1 MKHRSGNDIRR
12 EFIEFFQERGHT
24 FVPSASL
31 LPADDPTLLF
41 TNAGMNQFKA
51 IFLGTEM
58 RDYTR
63 AANSQKCIRA
73 GGKHNDLEDVGHD
86 TYHHTFFEMLGNWS
100 FGDYFKTE
108 AIDWAW
114 ELLTEVWGLDPER
127 LHATYFQGDAADGLD
142 PDEEARELWSKYLP
156 AERIHP
162 GNKKD
167 NFWEMGDTGPCGP
180 CSELH
185 IDLTPDKSGGELVNA
200 DSPRVIEIWNLV
212 FIQFNRDAEG
222 QLSPLPAQHVDTG
235 MGFERIAMVLQEK
248 TSNYATD
255 VFRPIIEQIETLTE
269 HKYGKGVVKK
279 VGQDRFNVPSGG
291 DLRDV
296 ACRVLADHART
307 LTFAIADGI
316 LPSNDGRGYVIR
328 RILRRAAR
336 YGRQYLDIDGPFL
349 GQLVPTIVEHFGEAF
364 PEIRQ
369 RRDAVLQIL
378 REEEESFGRT
388 LDRGIDLFE
397 KQVDNIRSKGG
408 KEIPGQ
414 TAFELYATYGFPVD
428 LTALMARERGM
439 EVDMEGFEQ
448 AMAEHAEISRAG
460 GDTFKVDA
468 IVGLPATDDSA
479 KYSNEPIDATVVG
492 WVVDGAFVSEGEL
505 ADGDEAAI
513 VLDRTNFY
521 GEQGGQ
527 VGDVGA
533 LQKDGAAVFDVSDT
547 KVAGQSVLHVGS
559 VIHGPIRAGDAVRCV
574 VCPSRMDT
582 MRNHSA
588 THLLNWGL
596 RQVLDEEVD
605 QAGSVVSADRL
616 RFDFTH
622 SRAVTPD
629 ELRQV
634 EYLVNQFILDD
645 APIGVNHL
653 PLDEAKKLPGVRAVF
668 GEKYPDPV
676 RVVSMGVEDPRS
688 DARPSRVSV
697 EFCGGTHLKRT
708 GQVGLFKIVSEE
720 SVAKGVRRITALTG
734 REAVGHVQM
743 LDEVTREAASTLK
756 TTPEEIPARIVA
768 MQKEIKT
775 LRKKPAAGGGGAVR
789 VTGEVAS
796 SQGPVLIAR
805 ADHADPAVMRA
816 ECDKHRQKGA
826 AAMIVGGTDGEKV
839 VLVAMVAQQAVDEL
853 GIKAGDWV
861 KTAATVAGGGGGGK
875 PTMAQAGGKDP
886 AKLDDALQAA
896 ATWAAD
902 KVG

>member
-269 HKYGKGVVKK
+269 HRYGADAGIE
-279 VGQDRFNVPSGG
+279 DRFDVGG
-291 DLRDV
+291 EGQVHMGDV

-547 KVAGQSVLHVGS
+547 KVVGQSVLHVGS

-676 RVVSMGVEDPRS
+676 RVVSMGVEDPRR
-688 DARPSRVSV
+688 DPRPSRVSV

>member
-1 MKHRSGNDIRR
+1 MKRRSGNDIRR

-51 IFLGTEM
+51 IFLGTET
-58 RDYTR
+58 RDYSR

-100 FGDYFKTE
+100 FGDYFKAE

-114 ELLTEVWGLDPER
+114 ELLTGVWGLDPER

-142 PDEEARELWSKYLP
+142 PDDEARELWGKYLP

-222 QLSPLPAQHVDTG
+222 QLSPLPAKHVDTG

-255 VFRPIIEQIETLTE
+255 VFRPIIEQIETLTD
-269 HKYGKGVVKK
+269 HRYGAGADLA
-279 VGQDRFNVPSGG
+279 DRFDVGG
-291 DLRDV
+291 EGQVHMGDV

-336 YGRQYLDIDGPFL
+336 YGRQYLDIEGPFL
-349 GQLVPTIVEHFGEAF
+349 GKLVPTIVARFGEAF
-364 PEIRQ
+364 PEIKARQ
-369 RRDAVLQIL
+369 DAVLQIL
-378 REEEESFGRT
+378 QEEEESFGRT
-388 LDRGIDLFE
+388 LDRGIDLFS
-397 KQVDNIRSKGG
+397 KQAQKLAGDGV
-408 KEIPGQ
+408 KELPGEV
-414 TAFELYATYGFPVD
+414 AFELYATFGFPVD
-428 LTALMARERGM
+428 LTQIMADEVGM
-439 EVDMEGFEQ
+439 SVDMAGYER
-448 AMAEHAEISRAG
+448 AMEAHAETSRAG
-460 GDTFKVDA
+460 GDSFKVDA
-468 IVGLPATDDSA
+468 VVGLPATDDSA
-479 KYSNEPIDATVVG
+479 KYANQPIDAKVLG
-492 WVVDGAFVSEGEL
+492 WVSDGTFVSQGEL
-505 ADGDEAAI
+505 PEGSESAV
-513 VLDRTNFY
+513 VLDKTNFY

-533 LQKDGAAVFDVSDT
+533 LQKDGQAVFDVSDT
-547 KVAGQSVLHVGS
+547 KVAGQSVLHVGK
-559 VIHGPIRAGDAVRCV
+559 VIQGPIRVGDTVRCV

-622 SRAVTPD
+622 SRAVTPE

-634 EYLVNQFILDD
+634 EHLINQFILDD

-653 PLDEAKKLPGVRAVF
+653 PLDEARELPGVRAVF

-734 REAVGHVQM
+734 REAVRHVQM
-743 LDEVTREAASTLK
+743 LNEVTREAASTLK
-756 TTPEEIPARIVA
+756 TTPEEIPSRIAA

-775 LRKKPAAGGGGAVR
+775 LRKKPASSGGAVR
-789 VTGEVAS
+789 VTGQFES
-796 SQGPVLIAR
+796 SQGAVLIAR
-805 ADHADPAVMRA
+805 ADHADPAAMRA
-816 ECDKHRQKGA
+816 ECDKQRQKGA
-826 AAMIVGGTDGEKV
+826 AGMIVGGTDGEKV

-853 GIKAGDWV
+853 GLKAGDWV
-861 KTAATVAGGGGGGK
+861 KKAATVAGGGGGGK

-886 AKLDDALQAA
+886 AKLDDALEAA
-896 ATWAAD
+896 ATWAAEM
-902 KVG
+902 VQR

>member
-269 HKYGKGVVKK
+269 HRYGADAGIE
-279 VGQDRFNVPSGG
+279 DRFDVGG
-291 DLRDV
+291 EGQVHMGDV

-676 RVVSMGVEDPRS
+676 RVVSMGVEDPRR
-688 DARPSRVSV
+688 DPRPSRVSV